1 MMQRSQNDEYDRRS
15 RLVSLAYEVLQDLKI
30 PTAATDEAMLSLLS
44 RAFLAKATALVALGP
59 PKERGDKP
67 VSMFSTQAVKMLVRR
82 HVH

>member
-1 MMQRSQNDEYDRRS
+1 MQRSQNDEYNRRS

-30 PTAATDEAMLSLLS
+30 PAAATDEAMLSLLS
-44 RAFLAKATALVALGP
+44 RTFLAKATVLADLEPSKVG
-59 PKERGDKP
+59 GSKP